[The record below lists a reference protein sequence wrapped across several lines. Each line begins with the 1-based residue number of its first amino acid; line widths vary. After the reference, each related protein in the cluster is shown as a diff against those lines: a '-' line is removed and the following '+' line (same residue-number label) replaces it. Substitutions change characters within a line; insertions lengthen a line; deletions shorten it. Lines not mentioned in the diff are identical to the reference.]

1 MRHKPGRRC
10 LIEYAGRS
18 STTGKSI
25 SLIGKMSAKERHQR
39 HFDWQRMLWNAGFQ
53 ADSPDGAS
61 VARPWGVISEWQM
74 WLLEKERGETAWRPL
89 QSLAGPVVATQIA
102 GALAKLHDSDV
113 TPKSTHTID
122 SELAILLDR
131 LTTAAV
137 QVPHLA
143 DRILSLLDGC
153 QRIAAE
159 HVPGDLCP
167 VHRDFYPDQV
177 LVDGERII
185 MVDFDLFSWG
195 DAAVDVGN
203 FCAHLIDHGLRH
215 PRYKAAYAACIAS
228 FEREYVRRR
237 PSVTAAQISAY
248 TLLSLARHVSLC
260 MSRSNHNSNMLRI
273 LDSCE
278 RYINDGVAA
287 NGAVPAPAVVAV
299 VADIPD
305 ESDVNHT

>member
-1 MRHKPGRRC
+1 
-10 LIEYAGRS
+10 
-18 STTGKSI
+18 
-25 SLIGKMSAKERHQR
+25 
-39 HFDWQRMLWNAGFQ
+39 
-53 ADSPDGAS
+53 
-61 VARPWGVISEWQM
+61 
-74 WLLEKERGETAWRPL
+74 
-89 QSLAGPVVATQIA
+89 
-102 GALAKLHDSDV
+102 
-113 TPKSTHTID
+113 
-122 SELAILLDR
+122 
-131 LTTAAV
+131 
-137 QVPHLA
+137 
-143 DRILSLLDGC
+143 
-153 QRIAAE
+153 
-159 HVPGDLCP
+159 
-167 VHRDFYPDQV
+167 V